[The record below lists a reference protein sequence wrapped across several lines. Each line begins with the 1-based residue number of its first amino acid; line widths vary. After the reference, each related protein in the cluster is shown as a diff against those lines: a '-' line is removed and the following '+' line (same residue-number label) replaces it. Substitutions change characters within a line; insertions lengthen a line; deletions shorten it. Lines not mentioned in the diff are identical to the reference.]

1 METAVIRKRLSTF
14 KCPKGTLREVANDV
28 VLDVLRGWETWPG
41 KTIDYY
47 REIGLSKMQL
57 AIMIKKGKKLVK
69 SGAVSEGEFRE
80 LSLPMGGGA
89 VLGASSPMEVHL
101 AGGKAVKFSQVDH
114 LVDFLKKMT

>member
-1 METAVIRKRLSTF
+1 METTVIRKRLSTF
-14 KCPKGTLREVANDV
+14 KCSKGTLRDVSDDV
-28 VLDVLRGWETWPG
+28 VLEVLRGWESWPG

-80 LSLPMGGGA
+80 LSFPVGGVGIGA
-89 VLGASSPMEVHL
+89 PSMMEVQL
-101 AGGKAVKFSQVDH
+101 AGGKAIKFSQVDL